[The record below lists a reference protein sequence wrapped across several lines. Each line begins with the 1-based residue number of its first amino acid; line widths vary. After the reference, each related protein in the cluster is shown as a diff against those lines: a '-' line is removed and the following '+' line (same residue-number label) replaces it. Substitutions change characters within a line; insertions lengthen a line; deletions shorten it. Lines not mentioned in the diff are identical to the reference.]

1 MAINVESSHCYGN
14 FRKFVDQVYK
24 FLKPKGFFAFTDFR
38 TLEEIPN
45 LMKDLKEAG
54 FKIVKD

>member
-1 MAINVESSHCYGN
+1 
-14 FRKFVDQVYK
+14 VDQVYK